1 MMQAIHLR
9 LKWSM
14 WSGVRN
20 GLEPATVISIGKNVL
35 KGFGHEKFSEISDL
49 TTARLALN
57 KIESAIGA
65 AVREKQK

>member
-1 MMQAIHLR
+1 MMSAIHTR

-14 WSGVRN
+14 WKGVQG
-20 GLEPATVISIGKNVL
+20 GLEPTTVISIGKNVL
-35 KGFGHEKFSEISDL
+35 KGYGHEKFSEISDL

-57 KIESAIGA
+57 KIESAVNA